1 MWGGGWKAMSFVSVS
16 CGMKMKNIRVSVGG
30 SEFLDNE
37 ARPWGGFSYLWQ
49 SPAAPVNSM
58 GMGKSLAGA
67 QQDDSNWIPT
77 PWNSGNGLPRLN
89 VSDIFTDDFHCLRH
103 IKGRRVRTFAPV
115 PTKLA
120 ASLATNVRG
129 KHIHASCKCMEE
141 VYGYCD
147 RKQFVWNAEAGQ
159 EFADK
164 CEALLAHYSWL
175 AKDSMKQGKCMFSVV
190 QKHHLFARHPS
201 QCRYLAT

>member
-1 MWGGGWKAMSFVSVS
+1 MAIS
-16 CGMKMKNIRVSVGG
+16 CSSCQQHGHGQG
-30 SEFLDNE
+30 E
-37 ARPWGGFSYLWQ
+37 
-49 SPAAPVNSM
+49 
-58 GMGKSLAGA
+58 SLAGA

-103 IKGRRVRTFAPV
+103 IKGRRVRKFALV

-120 ASLATNVRG
+120 ASLATHVRG
-129 KHIHASCKCMEE
+129 KHIHASCKCVEQ